1 MTQEQGGTPAGWYPD
16 PEGNGERW
24 WNGMS
29 WGELRV
35 PPAAQQQSYP
45 PQTYDQT
52 RPHGQSQAYVQPQSY
67 DQSPLYGQV
76 QQQPQA
82 FGQPPEPA
90 PHQQPQAAR
99 PDMHC
104 VHCQWNDFQPAD
116 YLLINPRGTNPFNP
130 DNFNFSANC
139 LICRRC
145 GFIHWFAAR

>member
-1 MTQEQGGTPAGWYPD
+1 MTQGQGGPPPGWYPD

-24 WNGMS
+24 WNGIS

-35 PPAAQQQSYP
+35 PPAAQQQSVPPQGYDQSQQYSQVQQP
-45 PQTYDQT
+45 PQTY
-52 RPHGQSQAYVQPQSY
+52 PQAPE
-67 DQSPLYGQV
+67 PTP
-76 QQQPQA
+76 QQQPQI
-82 FGQPPEPA
+82 
-90 PHQQPQAAR
+90 AR

-145 GFIHWFAAR
+145 GFIHWFAAP

>member
-1 MTQEQGGTPAGWYPD
+1 MTQGHGGTPAGWYPD
-16 PEGNGERW
+16 PEGHGERW

-35 PPAAQQQSYP
+35 APQPYSQSPPAPAQSY
-45 PQTYDQT
+45 
-52 RPHGQSQAYVQPQSY
+52 AQP
-67 DQSPLYGQV
+67 
-76 QQQPQA
+76 A
-82 FGQPPEPA
+82 EPA
-90 PHQQPQAAR
+90 PQQQTVR